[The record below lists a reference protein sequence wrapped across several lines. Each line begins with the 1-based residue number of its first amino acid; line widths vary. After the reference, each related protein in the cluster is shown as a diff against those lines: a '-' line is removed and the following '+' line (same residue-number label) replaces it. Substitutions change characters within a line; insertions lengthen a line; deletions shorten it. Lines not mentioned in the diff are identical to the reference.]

1 MDRAPAWCLGGH
13 NFESCRRLGF
23 FLCSTL
29 VSCCLFNYHSCF
41 TDLEICHLSFF
52 HQHWDIYLSIDS
64 FQMTSR
70 RPYLCTKNILW
81 ELNYFHMLKLSFI
94 PSNLQSCWLSE
105 QKRSINYAWF
115 ENLMQKHLPL
125 FGCPRKVPIPHS
137 FCKWPL
143 YTRQTTK
150 LKKTCAVLKN
160 MKTYMRL
167 RVKLN
172 SELSL

>member
-13 NFESCRRLGF
+13 KLESCRRLGF

-81 ELNYFHMLKLSFI
+81 ELNSFHMLKLSFI

-115 ENLMQKHLPL
+115 ENLMQKHFLD
-125 FGCPRKVPIPHS
+125 VPEKFLSLIRFTSDLHTLD
-137 FCKWPL
+137 K
-143 YTRQTTK
+143 R
-150 LKKTCAVLKN
+150 
-160 MKTYMRL
+160 
-167 RVKLN
+167 LN
-172 SELSL
+172 SRKLARFWKTWKHTCDWE